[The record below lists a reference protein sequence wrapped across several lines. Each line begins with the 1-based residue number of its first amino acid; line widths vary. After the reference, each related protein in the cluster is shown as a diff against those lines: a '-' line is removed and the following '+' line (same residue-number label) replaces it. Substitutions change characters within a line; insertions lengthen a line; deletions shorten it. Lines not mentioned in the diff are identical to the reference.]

1 MASSIRPN
9 SEQYNGKV
17 TPVGNS
23 KGIRLDAA
31 FFKAHP
37 EFNGAVRATVLADGQ
52 VLLSAKGTIRR
63 SRDEDDADP
72 VMLGFLQFLEK
83 QMVNHPEQI
92 APADYDQLARIG
104 KLVEGVNSDD
114 ANPNEVNSDDN
125 DFDYAMNNQ
134 AGQMIHAA
142 EPNE

>member
-1 MASSIRPN
+1 MASTANRSN

-37 EFNGAVRATVLADGQ
+37 EFNGEVRATVLADGQ
-52 VLLSAKGTIRR
+52 VLLSAKSTVR
-63 SRDEDDADP
+63 SLRKDDDADP

-83 QMVNHPEQI
+83 HMAERPDLIEPV
-92 APADYDQLARIG
+92 DRDQLTRIG
-104 KLVEGVNSDD
+104 KLVEGVSTDD
-114 ANPNEVNSDDN
+114 ST
-125 DFDYAMNNQ
+125 
-134 AGQMIHAA
+134 H
-142 EPNE
+142 